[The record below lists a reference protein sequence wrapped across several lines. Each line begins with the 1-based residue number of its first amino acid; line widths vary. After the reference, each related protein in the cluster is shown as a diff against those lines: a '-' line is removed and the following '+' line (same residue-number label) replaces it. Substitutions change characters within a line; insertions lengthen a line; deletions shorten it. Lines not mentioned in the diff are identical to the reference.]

1 MATLDPKR
9 RREYMKLAGLTPT
22 MIKQTVGTIT
32 LDPMSVQASGLSAEV
47 AQEALTA
54 IETSTE
60 DCTTISAMYNT
71 VGQTSLQD
79 PRDVVERANLLADT
93 ALLDQLFADEYQLTD
108 SAGNVG
114 DKQKTIDAILSGKI
128 QKKTFG
134 RGGFESSDGVLQVHG
149 TTSILSGEFKMKAT
163 QLARNTK
170 TGEIKRQPRNGTFRS
185 THTYIFRDDRWQL
198 AASQL
203 TETTKSTLPPGWVF
217 IND

>member
-32 LDPMSVQASGLSAEV
+32 LDPMSVQASGLAAEV
-47 AQEALTA
+47 AEGAQAA
-54 IETSTE
+54 IESSAE
-60 DCTTISAMYNT
+60 DCTTISAMYNS
-71 VGQTSLQD
+71 VAQTSLQD
-79 PRDVVERANLLADT
+79 PRNIVERANLLADT
-93 ALLDQLFADEYQLTD
+93 SLLNQLFADEYQLTD

-134 RGGFESSDGVLQVHG
+134 KGGFESTDGVLKVNG
-149 TTSILSGEFKMKAT
+149 TTAVLSGEFKMQAT

-170 TGEIKRQPRNGTFRS
+170 TGAIKRQPRNGTFRS

-203 TETTKSTLPPGWVF
+203 TETTKSTLPPGWEF

>member
-93 ALLDQLFADEYQLTD
+93 AILDQLFADEYQLTD

-149 TTSILSGEFKMKAT
+149 TTSILSGEFKMNAT